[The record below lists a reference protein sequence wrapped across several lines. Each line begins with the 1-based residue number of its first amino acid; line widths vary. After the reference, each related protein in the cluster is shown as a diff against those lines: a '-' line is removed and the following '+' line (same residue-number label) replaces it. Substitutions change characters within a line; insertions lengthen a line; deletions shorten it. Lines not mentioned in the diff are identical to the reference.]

1 MMIKHWLH
9 LSESLQ
15 TVQLYTDKQIHTY
28 IHTYI
33 DRQAIDRRIDRK
45 I

>member
-28 IHTYI
+28 I